1 MSFMQCGNAVHFY
14 RLHSSPGLRP
24 SSGLRSVSGF
34 GGSGRLGSE
43 RPGAELR
50 ESLAPVLPAGAP
62 VIVFINALG
71 TDHRIWDGVLAALPA
86 DLSALVYDQRGQGL
100 TEWVEGRGDV
110 EGSSEDLAQLLDGLG
125 IGPVVLCGL
134 SLGGLVAQAFALS
147 YPERVRALC
156 LCATAGC
163 IGSPELWRERAEQVQ
178 QGGMAAVAG
187 RVIERWFSPTFFERQ
202 PSAARGW
209 RVLLERAP
217 TVGYLAALR
226 LLAQTDLRPRV
237 GRISAPTL
245 VVAGAADVATPTDQV
260 RALAE
265 AIPGAEFVVL
275 PGAGHLLCIEDPGS
289 LVRSLDEFLGGKGI
303 V

>member
-14 RLHSSPGLRP
+14 RLHSCPGLRP
-24 SSGLRSVSGF
+24 SPALRPGPGVRPGVAP
-34 GGSGRLGSE
+34 

-62 VIVFINALG
+62 VIVFINGLG

-86 DLSALVYDQRGQGL
+86 DLSALVYDQRGQGIS
-100 TEWVEGRGDV
+100 EWSEGRSGV

-134 SLGGLVAQAFALS
+134 SLGGLIAQAFALE

-156 LCATAGC
+156 LCATAAC
-163 IGSPELWRERAEQVQ
+163 IGSPELWRERAERVQ
-178 QGGMAAVAG
+178 QGGMAAVAAQ
-187 RVIERWFSPTFFERQ
+187 VTERWFSPTFFERQ

-217 TVGYLAALR
+217 TAGYLVALR
-226 LLAQTDLRPRV
+226 LLAETDLRSRV
-237 GRISAPTL
+237 GQISAPTL
-245 VVAGAADVATPTDQV
+245 VLAGAADVATPPDQV
-260 RALAE
+260 RALAD
-265 AIPGAEFVVL
+265 AIPGAEFVLL
-275 PGAGHLLCIEDPGS
+275 PGAGHLLCIEEPGS
-289 LVRSLDEFLGGKGI
+289 LVRALDEFLGGKGI